1 METTNMTQEQI
12 SALADNELSDQHLEM
27 AFAALRQAEG
37 RAAWDVYHQIGDVLR
52 SDDMAGEFSP
62 DFHTRLMA
70 RLDAEP
76 IVIAPQNKPVD
87 ASPEHAPPMV
97 AVGGARASTFAFR
110 RFAAP
115 TAVAAVAVLALVTS
129 PQLLTALKGGPAK
142 DQLLT
147 QMVVSN
153 RAAGGNLQQVAL
165 QQRDTTVNAATP
177 SGVVLRDPR
186 IDEYLLAHQRF
197 SPAWNSTAQYARSAT
212 FAPDSSK

>member
-12 SALADNELSDQHLEM
+12 SALIDDELSDQHLEI
-27 AFAALRQAEG
+27 AFAALRQTEG

-62 DFHTRLMA
+62 DFHARLMA

-76 IVIAPQNKPVD
+76 AIVAPHSNPEERPQEGRQRMIAN
-87 ASPEHAPPMV
+87 
-97 AVGGARASTFAFR
+97 GGESMRSFAWR

-115 TAVAAVAVLALVTS
+115 TAVAAVAVLALFTS

-147 QMVVSN
+147 QMVVTQDK
-153 RAAGGNLQQVAL
+153 AAGNVQQVAL
-165 QQRDTTVNAATP
+165 QSGPTVATP
-177 SGVVLRDPR
+177 SQSGVVLRDPR

-212 FAPDSSK
+212 YASDSNK